1 MFGRLKTYASFV
13 RVSHTVFAL
22 PFALVGALLA
32 ARATPGAAPNALVNQ
47 WSWTRLAW
55 IVACMVT
62 ARSAAMGFNRL
73 ADAAYDARN
82 PRTSMRELPSGKMS
96 RGEAVAF
103 VAVSTLLFLGA
114 AWMVSPLCGALA
126 PVAIGIIFWYSL
138 AKRFTNY
145 AQIFLG
151 LSMAVA
157 PVGGWIAMGGALN
170 SAPFLLGLAIGT
182 WVAGFDI
189 LYACQDLDVDRREGL
204 RSIPVKFG
212 IAGSLRFS
220 RALHVITVASLAG
233 VGVVLGLNLVY
244 MAGVAGVA
252 ALLVYEQSLVRADDL
267 SQVKR
272 AFDLNGWVGML
283 YLAATIWAVRA

>member
-22 PFALVGALLA
+22 PFALVGALLGS
-32 ARATPGAAPNALVNQ
+32 RANGAAA
-47 WSWTRLAW
+47 WSWSRLAW
-55 IVACMVT
+55 IVACMIT

-82 PRTSMRELPSGKMS
+82 PRTSMRELPSGRMS
-96 RGEAVAF
+96 RGEAMAF
-103 VAVSTLLFLGA
+103 VAISTILFIGA
-114 AWMVSPLCGALA
+114 AWMVSPLCAALA

-157 PVGGWIAMGGALN
+157 PVGGWIAMGGPLN
-170 SAPFLLGLAIGT
+170 AAPFLLGLAIGT

-204 RSIPVKFG
+204 RSIPVQFG
-212 IAGSLRFS
+212 IEGSLRFS
-220 RALHVITVASLAG
+220 RALHVITIASLAAVG
-233 VGVVLGLNLVY
+233 LVCDLNVVYLAGVVGVAL
-244 MAGVAGVA
+244 
-252 ALLVYEQSLVRADDL
+252 LLVYEQSLVKADDL

-283 YLAATIWAVRA
+283 YLVTTIVAVMA